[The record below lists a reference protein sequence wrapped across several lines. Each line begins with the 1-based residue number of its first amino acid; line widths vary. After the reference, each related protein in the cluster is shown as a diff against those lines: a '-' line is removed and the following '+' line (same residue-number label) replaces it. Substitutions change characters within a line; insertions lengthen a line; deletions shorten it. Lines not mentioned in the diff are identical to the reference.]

1 MQLPLARPSIL
12 LGVNQTIMMA
22 LSVVIIAGLIGAG
35 ALGFEVVYD
44 LTHSEIGRGVVAGI
58 SITLLAIVLDR
69 ITQAMG
75 MERRATRG
83 PVGTGGIGWWTRV
96 RAIPDTSRRAD
107 QSSGRRNAR

>member
-1 MQLPLARPSIL
+1 
-12 LGVNQTIMMA
+12 MMA

-58 SITLLAIVLDR
+58 TITLLAIVLDR

-75 MERRATRG
+75 MEQRAARG
-83 PVGTGGIGWWTRV
+83 LVGTGGGGWWSRL
-96 RAIPDTSRRAD
+96 RATPAPSPGRAD
-107 QSSGRRNAR
+107 QGSNDVPQGDNP